1 MAGRRMR
8 DRNKRDVR
16 PYPRKTWDGISV
28 RSYKRYPSGAWPGV
42 PLRGMKDDDDKDIDL
57 TKQEYWETGKRV
69 PILGPN
75 GPEFLIQT
83 LIALVVG
90 LPTAAIAG
98 RLVYG
103 EWPAFV
109 LWLVQ

>member
-1 MAGRRMR
+1 
-8 DRNKRDVR
+8 
-16 PYPRKTWDGISV
+16 
-28 RSYKRYPSGAWPGV
+28 
-42 PLRGMKDDDDKDIDL
+42 MKDEKPKDLDL
-57 TKQEYWETGKRV
+57 NKQEYWETKKGA
-69 PILGPN
+69 PILGRN

-83 LIALVVG
+83 LIALAVG

-98 RLVYG
+98 RIIYG